1 MGLLLAVF
9 LLFLP
14 KKKKKTICNRHSIFK
29 QTAFQVQGTQLHPE
43 TPLSFTP
50 SWSSSPVK
58 MSSIYRIKSLSLCQ
72 KYLIGP
78 NFLTKT
84 AESPSLTSGKAE
96 RAEGVV
102 ALLSQLCCSV
112 HWLHPLLCPAPRVTF
127 SSGLRHSHLGARMW
141 TQHLNSHCG
150 WWRPSYQNQQC
161 LRSLATLRPQGL
173 AQLLMP
179 RMLWMAPG
187 PSVDNWIEHFYFL
200 SLVFLS
206 AKSFAVACC
215 VVCSSKYLL
224 IGNLNETSKWAW
236 CWSAVCW
243 MVSSGLQSLP
253 NCFWL

>member
-14 KKKKKTICNRHSIFK
+14 KKKKKKTICNRHSIFK
-29 QTAFQVQGTQLHPE
+29 QIAFQVQGTQLHPE

-150 WWRPSYQNQQC
+150 WWRPSYQNQ
-161 LRSLATLRPQGL
+161 P
-173 AQLLMP
+173 AQPGHPPSTGPGSVADAQDALDGSRTKRRQLDWALLLSVP
-179 RMLWMAPG
+179 GIFVSQVLCSGML
-187 PSVDNWIEHFYFL
+187 
-200 SLVFLS
+200 
-206 AKSFAVACC
+206 
-215 VVCSSKYLL
+215 CSLL
-224 IGNLNETSKWAW
+224 I
-236 CWSAVCW
+236 
-243 MVSSGLQSLP
+243 
-253 NCFWL
+253 